1 MNEENEYLIIGSKKY
16 RVEDVQSVLDSRIKS
31 YDLEEGDVL

>member
-1 MNEENEYLIIGSKKY
+1 MNDEYVIIGNKKY
-16 RVEDVQSVLDSRIKS
+16 KVEDVQSVLDSRIVG